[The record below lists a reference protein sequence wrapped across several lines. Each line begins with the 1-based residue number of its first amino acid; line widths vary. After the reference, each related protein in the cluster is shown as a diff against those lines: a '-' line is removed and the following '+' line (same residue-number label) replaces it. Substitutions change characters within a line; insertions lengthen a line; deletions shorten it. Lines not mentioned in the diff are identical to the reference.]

1 MTATRLFASAAALLT
16 LCACF
21 EGRALEVRTISL
33 DHLTAAQAAQL
44 VEPYLSAE
52 GKVFFSKELHNAI
65 TVRDHSR
72 NVERVRSML
81 TSRDASPAA
90 VSLHFQ
96 LIRATDAGAVD
107 VGLERMA
114 DALGDV
120 LRFKGYQLMS
130 EAVVSGTERG
140 MVQQSLDGGGI
151 PLQLSARVS
160 DVRGMDRSGSVEL
173 DVDLRQSG
181 GALLATNVVVPVGQT
196 VVLGTAYPASDGSA
210 LILTV
215 RGEMGSQRVRSSSRG
230 RRAEAEATH
239 GHDHDVADVAI
250 GRAVGGAAAGSVIQ
264 VDVMPAE
271 VHSTKTT
278 TTVVVPGSGTTYLPG
293 RATKAPAGDPTAVT
307 KASVPLGRAKAAS
320 PPPTH

>member
-52 GKVFFSKELHNAI
+52 GKVFFSKDLHNAI

-81 TSRDASPAA
+81 SSRDASPTA

-239 GHDHDVADVAI
+239 GHDHDVADVAT
-250 GRAVGGAAAGSVIQ
+250 GTAVGSAVQVEVIS
-264 VDVMPAE
+264 PAE
-271 VHSTKTT
+271 VHSTRTT

-293 RATKAPAGDPTAVT
+293 RATKTRGTDTRAVPAAPTP
-307 KASVPLGRAKAAS
+307 GRAKAAT